1 MKKICTSVIV
11 GIGILFFIQS
21 PNVNA
26 AAYVG
31 NTDAIAVDKESNNE
45 AIEILDEAG
54 ILEDCPFP
62 LDKLTTDVPAQAQL
76 SGIVPFAIKSY
87 RVNASGK
94 TQVRIVPN
102 DVSGQPAVRI
112 NELVPAGFNW
122 HQNGIPSKAA
132 ISAGNGLVYFSGSW
146 VEDLGIG
153 AYDMGYY
160 WRVIRF
166 YQPGNWSY
174 SKDVWL
180 SVWNKNDL
188 LT

>member
-1 MKKICTSVIV
+1 MKKICISMI
-11 GIGILFFIQS
+11 
-21 PNVNA
+21 
-26 AAYVG
+26 
-31 NTDAIAVDKESNNE
+31 
-45 AIEILDEAG
+45 AG

-62 LDKLTTDVPAQAQL
+62 LDKLTTDVPAQAKL
-76 SGIVPFAIKSY
+76 SGITPFRVKSY

-112 NELVPAGFNW
+112 NELVPAGFTW
-122 HQNGIPSKAA
+122 QENGIPSKAA
-132 ISAGNGLVYFSGSW
+132 ISAGYGLVYFNGSW
-146 VEDLGIG
+146 IDDLGVG

-180 SVWNKNDL
+180 SVWDKNDL